1 MITRYYIIFG
11 LLIFFGTI
19 SYIMVLEN
27 FKLRKYCSFISSLY
41 DKENVITNNNVYKNT
56 NVTSNISVLIK
67 ELLHYIT
74 TIEEISYLIYKN
86 VEVVPNILLNQN
98 KEIQEKEKS
107 KEVLKYW
114 CNSFISQAA
123 ISFRTTTDEYFKIKK
138 FLSKETD
145 SCYNTIL
152 SNVGNFLNTKIKELE
167 NNEREDSNIE

>member
-1 MITRYYIIFG
+1 MIYIMLGSVCFFGIVSYILIIENSKLRYYNIINKN
-11 LLIFFGTI
+11 TK
-19 SYIMVLEN
+19 VN
-27 FKLRKYCSFISSLY
+27 T
-41 DKENVITNNNVYKNT
+41 VITNNVEQM
-56 NVTSNISVLIK
+56 LK
-67 ELLHYIT
+67 ELLQYVT
-74 TIEEISYLIYKN
+74 TIEEINYLVCKG
-86 VEVVPNILLNQN
+86 VEVVPNILLNQD
-98 KEIQEKEKS
+98 KEIQEKEKN

-114 CNSFISQAA
+114 YNSFISQAA

>member
-1 MITRYYIIFG
+1 MIYIMLGSVLFFGIVNYILIIENSKLRYYN
-11 LLIFFGTI
+11 T
-19 SYIMVLEN
+19 VN
-27 FKLRKYCSFISSLY
+27 KNTKV
-41 DKENVITNNNVYKNT
+41 NTVITNNVEQM
-56 NVTSNISVLIK
+56 LK
-67 ELLHYIT
+67 ELLQYVT
-74 TIEEISYLIYKN
+74 TIEEINYLVCKG
-86 VEVVPNILLNQN
+86 VEVVPNILLNQD
-98 KEIQEKEKS
+98 KEIQEKEKN

-114 CNSFISQAA
+114 YNSFISQAA

>member
-1 MITRYYIIFG
+1 MIYVMFGLVLFFGIISYVLIIENSKLRYYNIA
-11 LLIFFGTI
+11 
-19 SYIMVLEN
+19 N
-27 FKLRKYCSFISSLY
+27 
-41 DKENVITNNNVYKNT
+41 KNT
-56 NVTSNISVLIK
+56 EADTVITSNIEQMLK
-67 ELLHYIT
+67 ELLQYVT
-74 TIEEISYLIYKN
+74 TIEEINYLICKD
-86 VEVVPNILLNQN
+86 VEVVPNILLNQD
-98 KEIQEKEKS
+98 KEIQEKEKN

-167 NNEREDSNIE
+167 NNERENSNIE

>member
-1 MITRYYIIFG
+1 MIYVMFGLVLFFGIISYVLIIENSKLRYYNIANKNIKAD
-11 LLIFFGTI
+11 T
-19 SYIMVLEN
+19 
-27 FKLRKYCSFISSLY
+27 
-41 DKENVITNNNVYKNT
+41 VI
-56 NVTSNISVLIK
+56 TSNIEQMLK
-67 ELLHYIT
+67 ELLQYVT
-74 TIEEISYLIYKN
+74 TIEEINYLICKD
-86 VEVVPNILLNQN
+86 VEVVPNILLNQD
-98 KEIQEKEKS
+98 KEIQEKEKN